1 MSAAAAPAP
10 RALVARWRFGD
21 DPLRLA
27 AALDRGALVAIPTES
42 SYGLAVDPRSQGA
55 VAALLRLKGE
65 REGKPLPVVCG
76 SVEQLGTLGVDAA
89 DPALVWALPRWPAAL
104 SVVVELEAPIAAS
117 LGRRD
122 LAVRVPDHE
131 GLRELLV
138 ALGRAVTA
146 TSANPG
152 GAPPYLDAEEVAQW
166 LERAAPGAGIA
177 EAIVVDGG
185 VLAGG
190 PPSTLVRIEAGRP
203 VVLRSGRYRI
213 D

>member
-1 MSAAAAPAP
+1 VTARPPSATSS
-10 RALVARWRFGD
+10 VARWRFGGD
-21 DPLRLA
+21 VGTLA
-27 AALDRGALVAIPTES
+27 DALDRGGLLAIPTES
-42 SYGLAVDPRSQGA
+42 SYGLAVDPRSAAA

-76 SVEQLGTLGVDAA
+76 SEAALGALGVDGA
-89 DPALVWALPRWPAAL
+89 DPALAWARPRWPAAL
-104 SVVVELEAPIAAS
+104 SVVVALAAPVAAS

-122 LAVRVPDHE
+122 LAVRIPGHGE
-131 GLRELLV
+131 LRALLV
-138 ALGRAVTA
+138 ALGRALTA
-146 TSANPG
+146 TSANPS
-152 GAPPYLDAEEVAQW
+152 GAPPYLDPDAVASW
-166 LERAAPGAGIA
+166 LEREAAGAGFP

-190 PPSTLVRIEAGRP
+190 APSTLLRIEAGRP

>member
-1 MSAAAAPAP
+1 MSAAAAPDA
-10 RALVARWRFGD
+10 RALVALWRFGD
-21 DPLRLA
+21 DPLRLV
-27 AALDRGALVAIPTES
+27 AALDRGAVVAIPTES
-42 SYGLAVDPRSQGA
+42 SYGLAVDPRSRDA
-55 VAALLRLKGE
+55 VAALVRLKGE

-76 SVEQLGTLGVDAA
+76 SVEALGALGVIAA
-89 DPALVWALPRWPAAL
+89 DPALAWARPRWPAAL

-131 GLRELLV
+131 RLRELLI

-152 GAPPYLDAEEVAQW
+152 GAPPYLDAGEVARW

-190 PPSTLVRIEAGRP
+190 PASTLVRIEAGRP
-203 VVLRSGRYRI
+203 VVLRSGRYRF